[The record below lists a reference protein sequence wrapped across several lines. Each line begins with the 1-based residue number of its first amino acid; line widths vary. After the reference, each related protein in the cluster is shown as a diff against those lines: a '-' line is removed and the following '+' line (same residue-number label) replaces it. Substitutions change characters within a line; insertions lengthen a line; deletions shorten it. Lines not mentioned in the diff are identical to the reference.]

1 MVFARKPSRILE
13 YIGKFLNPVFLVLLA
28 IILLF
33 AFIHPLGGISD
44 APISKQYQSHA
55 LFNGFLDGYN
65 TLDALA
71 SLALVSSLLQRLKS

>member
-1 MVFARKPSRILE
+1 MIAWFFARKPSRILE

-44 APISKQYQSHA
+44 APIVNNINHMPYLTA
-55 LFNGFLDGYN
+55 F
-65 TLDALA
+65 
-71 SLALVSSLLQRLKS
+71 

>member
-13 YIGKFLNPVFLVLLA
+13 YIGKILNPVFLVLLA

-44 APISKQYQSHA
+44 AIKTPHEK
-55 LFNGFLDGYN
+55 
-65 TLDALA
+65 T
-71 SLALVSSLLQRLKS
+71 